1 MQWPTRVF
9 VETVDGEIVEIDDTD
24 DNLGV
29 DELRSAVA
37 KRVDTLCSEQLVLVS
52 PVTWNGETGPDEVYA
67 MANAGFVLICTM
79 CSAGGL
85 RSLNSP
91 GS

>member
-37 KRVDTLCSEQLVLVS
+37 KRVDTLCSEQLVLV
-52 PVTWNGETGPDEVYA
+52 PPMT
-67 MANAGFVLICTM
+67 
-79 CSAGGL
+79 
-85 RSLNSP
+85 
-91 GS
+91 